1 MMGMLLFALGGF
13 TLGLIVG
20 VCLGSGFVDDYWRR

>member
-1 MMGMLLFALGGF
+1 MGLLLFALGGF

>member
-1 MMGMLLFALGGF
+1 MGMLLFALGGF

-20 VCLGSGFVDDYWRR
+20 VCLGSGFVDNYWRH

>member
-1 MMGMLLFALGGF
+1 MGMLLFALGGF

>member
-1 MMGMLLFALGGF
+1 MGMLLFALGGF

-20 VCLGSGFVDDYWRR
+20 VCLGSGFVDHYGRR